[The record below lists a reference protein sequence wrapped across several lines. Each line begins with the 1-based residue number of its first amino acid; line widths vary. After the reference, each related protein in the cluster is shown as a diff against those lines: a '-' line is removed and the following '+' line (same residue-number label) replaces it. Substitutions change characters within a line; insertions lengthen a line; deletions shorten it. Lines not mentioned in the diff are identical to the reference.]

1 MTVLLHVSSSVRTA
15 AKGRR
20 GATRVAV
27 LMWALLALPGAA
39 MADVVTTWVAV
50 AEAVVPRLGGPQQ
63 QSRAQAMVQIAVHD
77 ALNTIVPR
85 SARYVGAGPVHP
97 NASPDAAVA
106 AAARHTLLEL
116 LAPLDDSMLK
126 QMAIAT
132 IEATYAATVGSVPYD
147 TATLEGIGVGEA
159 AADAI
164 LALRVGDGSDTP
176 HLPYTLLPGP
186 GVYQPTPNPEFPA
199 VITPSFAGW
208 ANVTPFS
215 LNHSAQFEVE
225 PGALFDLLGGAYTS
239 QYNEVKG
246 LGDARVR
253 GAAPDSEESNIARFW
268 PGGGSNWNA
277 TTRLIV
283 GSMSL
288 DRWQHAR
295 LFALLNIAT
304 ADTLIANQT
313 WKYTYNF
320 WRPVTAIRWPD
331 DGNPDTESDP
341 NWRPFL
347 VTPPYPDY
355 PCALPSGTGA
365 ATSVLREFFGTDEIG
380 FTVTFNAAS
389 VALPA
394 PMPALPAKSITR
406 VFTSLSQ
413 AAEEAQSA
421 RVYAGLHFR
430 EGCATGG
437 QQGTKIG
444 RFVTGHELRPV
455 RGK

>member
-1 MTVLLHVSSSVRTA
+1 MTALFRVSSSVRTA
-15 AKGRR
+15 ATGRR
-20 GATRVAV
+20 GAARAAV

-50 AEAVVPRLGGPQQ
+50 AEAVAPRFGGPQQ
-63 QSRAQAMVQIAVHD
+63 TSRAQAMIQIAVHD
-77 ALNTIVPR
+77 ALNAID
-85 SARYVGAGPVHP
+85 SRYDRYAGSGPGTP

-106 AAARHTLLEL
+106 AAARHAMLEM
-116 LAPLDDSMLK
+116 LAPVPDSPLK
-126 QMAIAT
+126 EASIAL
-132 IEATYAATVGSVPYD
+132 IETTYAATLGPGPFD
-147 TATLEGIGVGEA
+147 AATLAGIAVGEA
-159 AADAI
+159 AANAI
-164 LALRVGDGSDTP
+164 LTRRVGDGSDTP

-208 ANVTPFS
+208 AYVTPFS
-215 LNHSAQFEVE
+215 LNHGAQFEVE
-225 PGALFDLLGGAYTS
+225 PGALFDLLGEVYTR

-283 GSMSL
+283 SSMSL

-304 ADTLIANQT
+304 ADTAIANQT

-331 DGNPDTESDP
+331 DGNPDTQSDP

-355 PCALPSGTGA
+355 PCALPSLTGA
-365 ATSVLREFFGTDEIG
+365 ATSVLREFFGTDDIG

-389 VALPA
+389 VTLPE

-430 EGCATGG
+430 EGCAAGG